1 METSII
7 SLRLAWLTRIYSLG
21 RIPWKAFLDYLL
33 EDYGGTFFVSCN
45 YNMRDYNIN
54 SLFYSELLQWW
65 DDFRNAFSTLPL
77 TAENIIWNNK
87 LIKIDGKSIYYHNYV
102 KAGILLTNQMQFDKG
117 SLESYNIATNA
128 GLKQSNFLTWAG
140 IRSAIPGHLKFLDD
154 NSRKTG
160 LLEFCCG
167 EKVFDPVLCKSK
179 QFYEFLIAK
188 KGIVSKGFTKLKNDF
203 DLDDITVSK
212 VFLNLLSVS
221 SETFIRSFQLKLLD
235 DIVFTNKR
243 LAKIGYVLHDTCT
256 FCKVETETIYHLFY
270 ECPFTLLFWENFEN
284 FWFVLSGKREKFTLQ
299 DVYIGKLEKC
309 ELLNYLITLAKLHIW
324 QSRKQDKIPECEV
337 FLKQVDVKYR
347 TEKYIAVKNN
357 TQKQFQ
363 AKWLLY
369 RWHLFIINNS
379 LQI

>member
-1 METSII
+1 
-7 SLRLAWLTRIYSLG
+7 
-21 RIPWKAFLDYLL
+21 
-33 EDYGGTFFVSCN
+33 
-45 YNMRDYNIN
+45 
-54 SLFYSELLQWW
+54 
-65 DDFRNAFSTLPL
+65 
-77 TAENIIWNNK
+77 
-87 LIKIDGKSIYYHNYV
+87 
-102 KAGILLTNQMQFDKG
+102 MQFDKG

-188 KGIVSKGFTKLKNDF
+188 KGIVSRGFTKLKNDF

-221 SETFIRSFQLKLLD
+221 SETFIRSF
-235 DIVFTNKR
+235 
-243 LAKIGYVLHDTCT
+243 
-256 FCKVETETIYHLFY
+256 
-270 ECPFTLLFWENFEN
+270 
-284 FWFVLSGKREKFTLQ
+284 
-299 DVYIGKLEKC
+299 
-309 ELLNYLITLAKLHIW
+309 LITLAKLHIW
-324 QSRKQDKIPECEV
+324 QSQKQDKIPESEV